1 MSQWVECSEAALRR
15 SRFTVKLCLTVS
27 VTLVHGNLE
36 MRITPYYLDLG
47 SWDGL
52 GMHLGR
58 DTSTIMCRGPW
69 HEWIMDSNVKQGW
82 KTMKQPRRHFLPW
95 SDGDFKQ
102 LRMPMVVNAWQT
114 SSSLI
119 LPKNSLMEKLHFSKR
134 EHRCFKLPMP
144 ILNPYSTPLRNQ
156 EKLHLP
162 SVRILSNRKHSLL
175 LRQCRVTRLL
185 HALMQE

>member
-69 HEWIMDSNVKQGW
+69 HEWIMDSNVKQG
-82 KTMKQPRRHFLPW
+82 
-95 SDGDFKQ
+95 
-102 LRMPMVVNAWQT
+102 
-114 SSSLI
+114 
-119 LPKNSLMEKLHFSKR
+119 
-134 EHRCFKLPMP
+134 
-144 ILNPYSTPLRNQ
+144 
-156 EKLHLP
+156 
-162 SVRILSNRKHSLL
+162 
-175 LRQCRVTRLL
+175 
-185 HALMQE
+185 